1 MKKNSVKIW
10 AIYLLAA
17 GSLMACGT
25 QDIQTGNLNVIP
37 LPQEI
42 VETPSAAPFV
52 INSSTTICYEEGNEK
67 LAGTARMLAGYIKEV
82 TGTEV
87 KIGTKA
93 GKNCI
98 ILKVDPSITHKEGYE
113 LNVSVDVITL
123 TGATEAGVFY
133 GCQTIHKAL
142 PITDGKALASLPAG
156 TVKDFPQYNY
166 RGFMIDVGRH
176 FFPKEYL
183 KELIDVMALHNINY
197 FHWHLTEDQGWRIE
211 IKKYPKLTEVG
222 SYRKETITAPGSGK
236 FDGTPVSGYYT
247 QEDAKEIVAYAAERF
262 ITVIPE
268 IDMPGHMLAALASYP
283 ELGCTGGPYETATKF
298 GVFKEVLCGGNPQ
311 TLQFAKDVVNELMDI
326 FPDAPYIHI
335 GGDECPKA
343 EWMKCP
349 KCQAKIKE
357 LGLHDTEEH
366 SKENQLQVY
375 FMNEVEKE
383 IAKRGKKMLAWDEIL
398 EGNPNPETTTVMAWT
413 GIKAS
418 VKAAQLGHSTI
429 VCPISHLYFSNP
441 GYNRLKGISSV
452 ERVYMF
458 EPQSEKLT
466 PEEKKNIIGV
476 QGCIWTEWT
485 KDSVKMEWQMMPRIA
500 ALSELQ
506 WCNPERK
513 DLNGFLKRLRHQMD
527 LYELYGYHY
536 KEDIEDVTIS
546 VKPKGQDGIA
556 VVELNTFDNASV
568 YYTLDGSEPTSESL
582 RYTEPFMINRTTTI
596 KARAI
601 RNGRESNVTEETL
614 TYNLATMHSIQPCK
628 KLLMTKKKLPVRFT
642 GQHFTIDKVLIKDA
656 IRQANISNQDTVLDI
671 GAGKGFLTV
680 HLLKIANNVV
690 AIENDTALV
699 EHLRKLFSDA
709 RNVQVVG
716 CDFRNFAVP
725 KFPFKVVSNIPYGI
739 TSDIFKILMFE
750 SLGNF
755 LGGSIVLQLEPTQKL
770 FSRKLYNP
778 YTVFYH
784 TFFDL
789 KLVYEVGPE
798 SFLPPPTVKS
808 ALLNIKR
815 KHLFFDFKFK
825 AKYLAFIS
833 CLLEKP
839 DLSVKTAL
847 KSIFRK
853 SQVRSISEKFGLN
866 LNAQIV
872 CLSPSQWLN
881 CFLEML
887 EVVPEKFHPS

>member
-1 MKKNSVKIW
+1 MRKLLLFLSAIVVSMMISAQDRPDPQPAADTYEKFKVGMAGYTFVNFDLDKTLQTLEKCDVHYLCIKDFHLPFNSTDQQIADFHEKLKSKGVTGYAVGPIYMK
-10 AIYLLAA
+10 
-17 GSLMACGT
+17 T
-25 QDIQTGNLNVIP
+25 E
-37 LPQEI
+37 QEI
-42 VETPSAAPFV
+42 DNAFEYAKRVGV
-52 INSSTTICYEEGNEK
+52 K
-67 LAGTARMLAGYIKEV
+67 LIVGVPNYDLLPYLDKKVKEYDFNYAIHLH
-82 TGTEV
+82 GPDMPLYPD
-87 KIGTKA
+87 A
-93 GKNCI
+93 
-98 ILKVDPSITHKEGYE
+98 D
-113 LNVSVDVITL
+113 DVW
-123 TGATEAGVFY
+123 EN
-133 GCQTIHKAL
+133 
-142 PITDGKALASLPAG
+142 
-156 TVKDFPQYNY
+156 VKDLDP
-166 RGFMIDVGRH
+166 
-176 FFPKEYL
+176 
-183 KELIDVMALHNINY
+183 
-197 FHWHLTEDQGWRIE
+197 RIGMCLD
-211 IKKYPKLTEVG
+211 IG
-222 SYRKETITAPGSGK
+222 HDRRNGK
-236 FDGTPVSGYYT
+236 
-247 QEDAKEIVAYAAERF
+247 
-262 ITVIPE
+262 
-268 IDMPGHMLAALASYP
+268 
-283 ELGCTGGPYETATKF
+283 
-298 GVFKEVLCGGNPQ
+298 VLCGGNPQ

-614 TYNLATMHSIQPCK
+614 TYNLATMHSI
-628 KLLMTKKKLPVRFT
+628 TPVR
-642 GQHFTIDKVLIKDA
+642 
-656 IRQANISNQDTVLDI
+656 S
-671 GAGKGFLTV
+671 
-680 HLLKIANNVV
+680 
-690 AIENDTALV
+690 
-699 EHLRKLFSDA
+699 
-709 RNVQVVG
+709 
-716 CDFRNFAVP
+716 
-725 KFPFKVVSNIPYGI
+725 Y
-739 TSDIFKILMFE
+739 
-750 SLGNF
+750 
-755 LGGSIVLQLEPTQKL
+755 
-770 FSRKLYNP
+770 
-778 YTVFYH
+778 
-784 TFFDL
+784 
-789 KLVYEVGPE
+789 
-798 SFLPPPTVKS
+798 
-808 ALLNIKR
+808 
-815 KHLFFDFKFK
+815 
-825 AKYLAFIS
+825 
-833 CLLEKP
+833 
-839 DLSVKTAL
+839 
-847 KSIFRK
+847 
-853 SQVRSISEKFGLN
+853 
-866 LNAQIV
+866 
-872 CLSPSQWLN
+872 
-881 CFLEML
+881 
-887 EVVPEKFHPS
+887 

>member
-614 TYNLATMHSIQPCK
+614 TYNLATMHSICK

>member
-614 TYNLATMHSIQPCK
+614 TYNLATMHSIPCK